1 MDQSAHSFNV
11 QPEALIPVLAVI
23 GAGPK
28 AAAIAVK
35 AQVLKELGLGNID
48 VVVIEKTKELAANW
62 AGHSGF
68 TDGKGSLGTP
78 PEKDVGF
85 PYSSI
90 FGSAVDFAMLRY
102 SWQAYL
108 IDRDNYSNWI
118 DRGKPQPRHEI
129 WADYL
134 RWALGLTS
142 PSADEARVRP
152 RVMEGRATRIEL
164 FEGRLKIEIKRPH
177 TSEFIEAD
185 GVVFTGPGEPK
196 TFGGSQP
203 ESSELIMDGR
213 NYWQRIGVFE
223 KLGPG
228 RVAIIGGGETA
239 ASIAVS
245 LIERAPELKVDI
257 INRHGAV
264 YSRGEGF
271 DENRFFSNPDE
282 WLEMDEAYRAEFIH
296 HTDRGVFS
304 VDALKRIALAENVK
318 PISGEISEISEVGDK
333 VVIDMSRAGIP
344 TSLEYDRVIVALGFD
359 PWAGSLEMF
368 PIELRPTISQE
379 DLMQGIDYHL
389 RVRFD
394 SAPALINS
402 GINAHMPMVAGMA
415 QGPGFPNLSCLG
427 HVADRILSLYL
438 SALHCKQARDDTWFW
453 ERVTPNGKS
462 MVKEI
467 GFATREEAEL
477 SALMNGWRPFTRITR
492 DPNVMGGKLCI
503 RGLRVTV
510 RTILGLIASGHSP
523 DEILK
528 LYPYLEE
535 EDLRESLAYGE
546 EVEPPP
552 VTE

>member
-1 MDQSAHSFNV
+1 MDQSTHTSEILA
-11 QPEALIPVLAVI
+11 EAATPVLAVI

-28 AAAIAVK
+28 AAALAVK
-35 AQVLKELGLGNID
+35 AQVLRELGLGNIQ

-142 PSADEARVRP
+142 PSVEDAAVTP
-152 RVMEGRATRIEL
+152 RVIEGKATRIEMSNQK
-164 FEGRLKIEIKRPH
+164 LKIEIKRPH
-177 TSEFIEAD
+177 SSEFIEAD

-196 TFGGSQP
+196 MLGAIQP
-203 ESSELIMDGR
+203 EGSELIMDGR

-223 KLGPG
+223 RLGPG
-228 RVAIIGGGETA
+228 KVAIIGGGETA

-245 LIERAPELKVDI
+245 LIDRAPAIEVEI
-257 INRHGAV
+257 INRHGAI
-264 YSRGEGF
+264 YTRGESFG
-271 DENRFFSNPDE
+271 ENVYFSSPE
-282 WLEMDEAYRAEFIH
+282 QWSEMDEAYRAEFIE

-304 VDALKRIALAENVK
+304 VDAQKRIAFAENIRRV
-318 PISGEISEISEVGDK
+318 SGEISDLSEVGDK
-333 VVIDMSRAGIP
+333 VIINLVRAGIP

-359 PWAGSLEMF
+359 PWSGPLQIFAE
-368 PIELRPTISQE
+368 ETRPRATHK
-379 DLMQGIDYHL
+379 LLTNLVDYHL
-389 RVRFD
+389 RIPSNSTAPFD
-394 SAPALINS
+394 YGA
-402 GINAHMPMVAGMA
+402 INAHLPMVAGMA

-427 HVADRILSLYL
+427 HLSDRILSLYL
-438 SALHCKQARDDTWFW
+438 SSIRFMQAKDETWSW
-453 ERVTPNGKS
+453 ERVTPNGKCI
-462 MVKEI
+462 VKQT
-467 GFATREEAEL
+467 GFAGEEEAKV
-477 SALMNGWRPFTRITR
+477 SARLNDWRR
-492 DPNVMGGKLCI
+492 
-503 RGLRVTV
+503 
-510 RTILGLIASGHSP
+510 
-523 DEILK
+523 
-528 LYPYLEE
+528 
-535 EDLRESLAYGE
+535 
-546 EVEPPP
+546 
-552 VTE
+552 